1 MDALENGAVSATL
14 ILRAEREVLESLYQ
28 FFFKDP
34 NRLENEE
41 AGVQITIGERHN
53 TRHGSLSLSDE
64 SKQKRIQKTTN
75 LMRVQ
80 IAGGI
85 YCNGF

>member
-1 MDALENGAVSATL
+1 MDALENGAVSAPL

-28 FFFKDP
+28 VVFKDP
-34 NRLENEE
+34 NRLEKEE

-64 SKQKRIQKTTN
+64 SKQKRIQKITN
-75 LMRVQ
+75 LTWVQ
-80 IAGGI
+80 IAVGI